1 MPYLVVH
8 FTNDNS
14 YTIINDKNNKFKS
27 VSKATVSIDEKWQ
40 TGNIIYRAKTE
51 VLCEKWSRNSK
62 ELNDSSYSP
71 TDDETC
77 QFELTSSIKYFII
90 SIIF

>member
-14 YTIINDKNNKFKS
+14 YTIINDKNNKIKS

-40 TGNIIYRAKTE
+40 TGHII
-51 VLCEKWSRNSK
+51 
-62 ELNDSSYSP
+62 
-71 TDDETC
+71 
-77 QFELTSSIKYFII
+77 II
-90 SIIF
+90 IVTLIVKKHLFQVKK